1 MRSVSYRIGRDD
13 DCFLELVWH
22 ITRETSFSALS
33 GYHVSRRRRRRR
45 RRRSVSSP
53 GQSATGGEDHAA
65 EQKGEE
71 STSKE
76 GGGGGHAHRRPRLA
90 QNQPNIWEQVAP
102 KI

>member
-13 DCFLELVWH
+13 DGFLELVWH
-22 ITRETSFSALS
+22 IKRETSFGALS
-33 GYHVSRRRRRRR
+33 GYHVSRRRRR

-65 EQKGEE
+65 EQKGVE

-76 GGGGGHAHRRPRLA
+76 GGGGGHAHRRPRPA

-102 KI
+102 KG